1 MSEVKKRCYVTTPI
15 YYASGRVHIGNSYS
29 TVVADAYARY
39 HRLKGDDT
47 FFLTGMDEHGLKIE
61 EAAKKKDQSPQEF
74 VDEIADFTNDLW
86 KNLKITNDDFIRTS
100 QKRHVKVVQ
109 DVFEKLLESGDI
121 YLGAYEGWYCTP
133 CESFWTDTQVGE
145 NHVCPDCGREVHK
158 AHEECYF
165 LKLKKYE
172 QQLLDFIKDN
182 PDFIQPETRKN
193 EVVSFIESGLEDLCV
208 SRTTIKWG
216 IPVRSNPKHVVYV
229 WIDALTNY
237 ISALGYSSDDDT
249 KYQKYWLNSDE
260 VIHVVGKDILRFH
273 AIYWPI
279 MCMAL
284 NVPITFK
291 VYAHGWILMKEGK
304 MSKSKG
310 NLVYPMDVVNRYG
323 LDALRYYLVK
333 EMPLGNDGLFT
344 WERFIERYNVDL
356 ANDLGNL
363 VSRSIS
369 MINKYFG
376 GTVVKN
382 DKAYFTFDAELEE
395 VAKKAIEDYQ
405 KQFEA
410 FHFQDGLEAIWTLIS
425 RANKYIDETM
435 PWALAKDE
443 SKKNELNDVLYHLYE
458 VLRLVS
464 IMIIPVMEDSAKII
478 ASELCVKAE
487 DLTFDSLYFGKVKE
501 AKVVGKAE
509 VLFKRLNMNEE
520 LEKINGDNK

>member
-61 EAAKKKDQSPQEF
+61 EAAKKKNQSPQEF

-100 QKRHVKVVQ
+100 QERHVKVVQ

-376 GTVVKN
+376 GTIVKN

-478 ASELCVKAE
+478 AFELCVKDE

-501 AKVVGKAE
+501 AKVVEKAE

>member
-1 MSEVKKRCYVTTPI
+1 MAKKSYYVTTPI
-15 YYASGRVHIGNSYS
+15 YYASGMVHIGNSYS
-29 TVVADAYARY
+29 TVVADVFARY
-39 HRLKGDDT
+39 HRLKKDDT

-61 EAAKKKDQSPQEF
+61 EAAAKKGMSPQEF
-74 VDEIADFTNDLW
+74 VDDIALKTRELW

-100 QKRHVKVVQ
+100 DARHVKTVQ
-109 DVFEKLLESGDI
+109 AVFDRMLKNGDI
-121 YLGAYEGWYCTP
+121 YLGSYEGWYCTP

-145 NHVCPDCGREVHK
+145 NHICPDCGREVHK

-165 LKLKKYE
+165 LNLKKYQ
-172 QQLLDFIKDN
+172 QQLLDYIEAH

-193 EVVSFIESGLEDLCV
+193 EVVSFVQSGLEDLCV

-216 IPVRSNPKHVVYV
+216 VPVLANPKHVVYV

-237 ISALGYSSDDDT
+237 ISALGYENGDDSLY
-249 KYQKYWLNSDE
+249 KKYWENATE
-260 VIHVVGKDILRFH
+260 IIHVVGKDILRFH
-273 AIYWPI
+273 AVYWPI

-284 NVPITFK
+284 NVPINFK

-344 WERFIERYNVDL
+344 WERFIERFNVDL

-363 VSRSIS
+363 VSRTIS

-376 GTVVKN
+376 GKIRKADKN
-382 DKAYFTFDAELEE
+382 YFSFDEELETL
-395 VAKKAIEDYQ
+395 AKKVIEDY
-405 KQFEA
+405 KHDFEA
-410 FHFQDGLEAIWTLIS
+410 FHFQDGLDAIWSLIS
-425 RANKYIDETM
+425 RANKYIDETT
-435 PWALAKDE
+435 PWVLAKDE
-443 SKKNELNDVLYHLYE
+443 SKQEELMDVMYHLYE

-464 IMIIPVMEDSAKII
+464 IMITPVMEDSAKTIQE
-478 ASELCVKAE
+478 ELGLNKEEVEFAALE
-487 DLTFDSLYFGKVKE
+487 FGRDTENTVIEKPL
-501 AKVVGKAE
+501 
-509 VLFKRLNMNEE
+509 VLFKRLNMQEE
-520 LEKINGDNK
+520 LDKINGDNK

>member
-100 QKRHVKVVQ
+100 QERHVKVVQ

-172 QQLLDFIKDN
+172 QQLLDFIKNN

-237 ISALGYSSDDDT
+237 ISALGYSSNDDT

-382 DKAYFTFDAELEE
+382 DKSYFTFDAELEE

-464 IMIIPVMEDSAKII
+464 IMIIPVMEDSANII
-478 ASELCVKAE
+478 ASELCVKDE
-487 DLTFDSLYFGKVKE
+487 DLTFNSLYFGKVKE
-501 AKVVGKAE
+501 AKVVEKAE

>member
-100 QKRHVKVVQ
+100 QERHVKVVQ

-172 QQLLDFIKDN
+172 QQLLDFIKEN

-284 NVPITFK
+284 NIPITFK

-382 DKAYFTFDAELEE
+382 DKSYFTFDAELEE

-501 AKVVGKAE
+501 AKVVEKAE

-520 LEKINGDNK
+520 LEKINGDDK

>member
-100 QKRHVKVVQ
+100 QERHVKVVQ

-172 QQLLDFIKDN
+172 QQLLDFIKEN

-273 AIYWPI
+273 AVYWPI

-376 GTVVKN
+376 GTIVKN

-464 IMIIPVMEDSAKII
+464 IMIIPVMEDSANII
-478 ASELCVKAE
+478 ADELCVNDE

-501 AKVVGKAE
+501 AKVVEKAE

>member
-100 QKRHVKVVQ
+100 QERHVKVVQ

-284 NVPITFK
+284 NIPITFK

-382 DKAYFTFDAELEE
+382 DKSYFTFDAELEE

-501 AKVVGKAE
+501 AKVVEKAE

-520 LEKINGDNK
+520 LEKINGDDK